1 MQYTFGTVNLGTVLS
16 GDEPRG
22 LIHAVDVAQMA
33 LALHPRSTLCQGWSI
48 PCTVNRLESLM
59 YIMQGVSYA
68 LNNEELFPEE
78 CYVDE
83 NGMIYVEGIREK
95 YGLPNCKAEMLELGQ
110 ANTMC
115 VKPKDSFNY
124 KQTNVV
130 GSTMFGLGDR
140 TTDGLKKFLEETG
153 AVRRARGKL
162 DRLIDKK
169 DLRRDFIDLYQKNVQ
184 PELPSFNEL
193 KSVSAPS
200 IDDIKRMMA
209 GFLADLDEDDDFISM
224 I

>member
-48 PCTVNRLESLM
+48 PCSVNRLESLM

-68 LNNEELFPEE
+68 LSNEYLFPEE
-78 CYVDE
+78 CYVDDE
-83 NGMIYVEGIREK
+83 GMIYIEGIREK
-95 YGLPNCKAEMLELGQ
+95 YGLPKHNAEMLELSQ
-110 ANTMC
+110 ANAMC

-124 KQTNVV
+124 RQTNVV

-140 TTDGLKKFLEETG
+140 TTDGLKKFLEGTG

-162 DRLIDKK
+162 DRLIDKA
-169 DLRRDFIDLYQKNVQ
+169 DIRRDFINLYQTNVQ
-184 PELPSFNEL
+184 KELPSYGEL
-193 KSVSAPS
+193 KSVNAPS
-200 IDDIKRMMA
+200 IDDLKKMMA
-209 GFLADLDEDDDFISM
+209 GFLSGVDDVDDFISM